1 MKKGTSLL
9 LLCLMFISSGCK
21 QTKETVNAYHIIPQ
35 PNTLV
40 VRDGRFELTHNVQ
53 VVTAYAIP
61 EVKAIADAFIER
73 IKLTSGISLKTT
85 EEEHPQT
92 PAIRFITIGGME
104 KEAYDLAVTPE
115 NITIS
120 ASEPN
125 GFFYAVQTLYQLL
138 PPAVYGEQTVKRA
151 EWSIPAAEISD
162 APRFGYRGMH
172 LDVGRH
178 FFSVDYIY
186 KYLDMLAMHK
196 INTFHFHLTEDQGW
210 RIEIKKYPKLT
221 EIGSQRKQTLIDYYY
236 VNWPHVYDGKPYGPF
251 FYTQEQIKDIV
262 KYAAERYI
270 TVIPEIEM
278 PGHALA
284 ALAAYPEL
292 SCDPSIDYE
301 VPGLWGVFNEVFC
314 PKEETFRFLEGVID
328 EVVELFPSRYIH
340 IGGDEC
346 PKDAWKKCAYSQAL
360 IKKLGLKDDT
370 TPNPVDGVKHSKE
383 DKLQSYFITRMEK
396 YINTKG
402 KSIIGWDEILEGG
415 LAPNATVMSW
425 RGVEGGLNAAKA
437 GHDAI
442 MTPSPYAYLNFYQE
456 DPTIAPTTIGG
467 YITLKKTYSY
477 NPVPDDADELVKKHI
492 IGVQGNVWSEYI
504 QTEEECDYQAFP
516 RAIALAETGWT
527 EDRNK
532 NWNGFRERLV
542 SAYER
547 MALKDVKACRN
558 FFEVNIN
565 THADE
570 NKELKVVL
578 ETFHP
583 DAEIRYTI
591 DGTTPTRKSELYTEP
606 FTWTGAV
613 NLQAAAFKEGKI
625 LGKVTSRMLYANLIS
640 GKTFT
645 TRPNMGWDTGDIFG
659 ENDVL
664 GTDKTTFGLTNGKRG
679 NIASYTPWT
688 SFRVNEKTNN
698 ELEFTVNLGSSTRI
712 ERVVFG
718 TLYNP
723 AYRVLPASAV
733 VVQVSADGQEY
744 TTVKEETFTREYPE
758 RGRKAF
764 TDTVAFEPVETTYV
778 KLRLKSGGLLRN
790 GIDCRKDSPEEFVS
804 SSLYLDEIEIY

>member
-1 MKKGTSLL
+1 MKKGTSLF
-9 LLCLMFISSGCK
+9 LLCLMFIFSGCQ
-21 QTKETVNAYHIIPQ
+21 QTKEIANEYNIIPQ
-35 PNTLV
+35 PNILV
-40 VRDGRFELTHNVQ
+40 AQQGRFELTNNVQ
-53 VVTAYAIP
+53 VVITPCTP
-61 EVKAIADAFIER
+61 EVKAIADAFISR

-92 PAIRFITIGGME
+92 PVIRFMTVGGME

-115 NITIS
+115 HITIS

-138 PPAVYGEQTVKRA
+138 PPAVYGEQTVKRTA
-151 EWSIPAAEISD
+151 WSIPAVEISD

-172 LDVGRH
+172 LDVSRH
-178 FFSVDYIY
+178 FFPVEYVY
-186 KYLDMLAMHK
+186 KYIDMLAMHK
-196 INTFHFHLTEDQGW
+196 MNTFHFHLTDDQGW

-221 EIGSQRKQTLIDYYY
+221 EIGSKRKHTLIDYYY
-236 VNWPHVYDGKPYGPF
+236 VNWPHVFDETAYGPF
-251 FYTQEQIKDIV
+251 FYTQEQIKEIV
-262 KYAAERYI
+262 AYAAERYI

-292 SCDPSIDYE
+292 SCDPSADYE
-301 VPGLWGVFNEVFC
+301 VQGLWGVFKEVFC

-328 EVVELFPSRYIH
+328 EVIELFPSPYIH

-346 PKDAWKKCAYSQAL
+346 PKDAWRKCAYSQAL

-370 TPNPVDGVKHSKE
+370 TPNPVDGIKHSKE

-425 RGVEGGLNAAKA
+425 RGVQGGLNAAKA

-442 MTPSPYAYLNFYQE
+442 MTPSPYAYLDHYQE
-456 DPTIAPTTIGG
+456 EPSIAPTTIGG
-467 YITLKKTYSY
+467 YNTLKKTYGY

-504 QTEEECDYQAFP
+504 QTEERYDYQAFP

-527 EDRNK
+527 EDCNK
-532 NWNGFRERLV
+532 SWSSFCNRMVN
-542 SAYER
+542 AYER

-558 FFEVNIN
+558 FFDVNIN
-565 THADE
+565 TYVDE
-570 NKELKVVL
+570 SKELKVVL
-578 ETFHP
+578 ETFYP

-591 DGTTPTRKSELYTEP
+591 DGSVPTSRSGQYTAP

-613 NLQAAAFKEGKI
+613 NLQAAAFKKGKM
-625 LGKVTSRMLYANLIS
+625 LGKVTSKMLYANLIS
-640 GKTFT
+640 GKAFT
-645 TRPNMGWDTGDIFG
+645 TNPQMRGLTGDIFG
-659 ENDVL
+659 ENDAL
-664 GTDKTTFGLTNGKRG
+664 GTDRMTFGLTNGKRG
-679 NIASYTPWT
+679 NVASYTPWI
-688 SFRVNEKTNN
+688 SFRVNERTNN
-698 ELEFTVNLGSSTRI
+698 ELEFTVDMGSPTRI
-712 ERVVFG
+712 GQVVFG

-723 AYRVLPASAV
+723 AFRVLPASAV
-733 VVQVSADGQEY
+733 TVQVSADDREY
-744 TTVKEETFTREYPE
+744 TTIKEEKFTREYPE

-764 TDTVAFEPVETTYV
+764 TDTVAFEPVEATFV
-778 KLRLKSGGLLRN
+778 KLRFKSGGLLRN
-790 GIDCRKDSPEEFVS
+790 GIDCRKDTSEDLIPS
-804 SSLYLDEIEIY
+804 DIYLDEIEIY